1 MELAKKTSARRL
13 QRRRQQLTY
22 QVSAIAATTGVSAL
36 AILAT
41 YYKFSMHMAGPDTP
55 FPWLDMFGTLAL
67 VVGGVAG
74 MEMWARWAHKVLWHD
89 FQPGWALHKSH
100 HVPRVGP
107 FEANDLFAIMNAVP
121 AIALILYGFLTP
133 TMTGSLCFGAGLGIT
148 LFGIAYMFVHDGL
161 VHRRFP
167 VGPIAELPYM
177 KRVTVAHKLHHS
189 EKYGGVP
196 WGLFLGPQ
204 ELESIGA
211 GPELDRLVE
220 ELESKSLAPSR
231 R

>member
-1 MELAKKTSARRL
+1 MARKSASKRL
-13 QRRRQQLTY
+13 QRRRQQFTY

-41 YYKFSMHMAGPDTP
+41 YYKFSYMTGPDSP
-55 FPWLDMFGTLAL
+55 FPWLDMAGTLAL

-133 TMTGSLCFGAGLGIT
+133 TMSGSLCFGAGLGIT

-220 ELESKSLAPSR
+220 ELEGKSLAPSR

>member
-1 MELAKKTSARRL
+1 M
-13 QRRRQQLTY
+13 RRQQLTY

-107 FEANDLFAIMNAVP
+107 FEVRGRAS
-121 AIALILYGFLTP
+121 IL
-133 TMTGSLCFGAGLGIT
+133 A
-148 LFGIAYMFVHDGL
+148 
-161 VHRRFP
+161 RRP
-167 VGPIAELPYM
+167 VN
-177 KRVTVAHKLHHS
+177 
-189 EKYGGVP
+189 
-196 WGLFLGPQ
+196 
-204 ELESIGA
+204 
-211 GPELDRLVE
+211 RLVLNLYAGCGQCKCRSGLQSHCRHCWHLRAASE
-220 ELESKSLAPSR
+220 G
-231 R
+231 

>member
-1 MELAKKTSARRL
+1 M
-13 QRRRQQLTY
+13 
-22 QVSAIAATTGVSAL
+22 SAL

-41 YYKFSMHMAGPDTP
+41 YYKFRIMTGPDSP
-55 FPWLDMFGTLAL
+55 FPWLDMAGTLAL

-107 FEANDLFAIMNAVP
+107 FEVRDSRSLLASRTLRNSSSRAAVSVPARPLRASASVPQLCLPVLPVLHGVFLQANDLFAIMNAVP

-133 TMTGSLCFGAGLGIT
+133 TMSGSLCFGAGLGIT

-161 VHRRFP
+161 VHRWAAAP
-167 VGPIAELPYM
+167 AA
-177 KRVTVAHKLHHS
+177 AHTN
-189 EKYGGVP
+189 
-196 WGLFLGPQ
+196 
-204 ELESIGA
+204 
-211 GPELDRLVE
+211 
-220 ELESKSLAPSR
+220 
-231 R
+231 